1 MDLPFDEHIEE
12 VAFIAFL
19 ENDVPLG
26 MVAETNRLY
35 ELVKVAVGYLEVF
48 KSVDVFEKWNYT
60 IHLFC
65 AAQVRFFNH
74 EFDYFA
80 LFDV

>member
-1 MDLPFDEHIEE
+1 LPFHKHIEE
-12 VAFIAFL
+12 VAFITFL
-19 ENDVPLG
+19 ENDVALG

-35 ELVKVAVGYLEVF
+35 ELVKVGVGYLEVF

-60 IHLFC
+60 IHLLYT
-65 AAQVRFFNH
+65 AQVRFFNH
-74 EFDYFA
+74 EFDYSA